1 MVSHNP
7 SMVFGQKFGHRRALQ
22 LFLSLLALFVV
33 LMQAVQA
40 LVKTGLPGYSAFVS
54 WPLSQLLIA
63 LLLIPVVTHVH
74 HRLEQQALFKLLLL
88 AGGAFVY
95 GLLLH
100 LFSGVAT
107 LLLERLLKLPEHYS
121 AGSFLLLV
129 QEQWL
134 QIFHYALLFVAQL
147 GLLELLRT
155 RLLLQNQRER
165 NSRLK
170 ELNRE
175 GELASLRYRL
185 NPHFLFNS
193 LNNVSMMIRKGERD
207 KAVGSIV
214 SLREILSKTMDK
226 DQQPLISL
234 SQELALI
241 HHFMEIEKLR
251 NETENIVVEVD
262 ERSLALKV
270 PALFIQ
276 PIVENAFK
284 FAEESGGGPPTIS
297 IGAAILEN
305 RLRITVSN
313 SGSHFPAGAV
323 ADGSGIG
330 LMNTIHRLRHI
341 YGTDFSFTSRD
352 HRDGVEIEIDIP
364 AVS

>member
-1 MVSHNP
+1 MVSQQ
-7 SMVFGQKFGHRRALQ
+7 SFSQKYDQRTALCV
-22 LFLSLLALFVV
+22 FLSLLALFVMLTEV
-33 LMQAVQA
+33 FQA
-40 LVKTGLPGYSAFVS
+40 LVKAVSADYNGFVS

-63 LLLIPVVTHVH
+63 LLLIPVVTYLHDQLV
-74 HRLEQQALFKLLLL
+74 RQAQLRFTIVVGTGL
-88 AGGAFVY
+88 VY
-95 GLLLH
+95 GLILH

-107 LLLERLLKLPEHYS
+107 LLLERLLKLPEHYQ
-121 AGSFLLLV
+121 AGSFFSQVQDRWVLLCY
-129 QEQWL
+129 
-134 QIFHYALLFVAQL
+134 YALLYVAQL
-147 GLLELLRT
+147 GLLELLRI
-155 RLLLQNQRER
+155 RLLLQTERER

-170 ELNRE
+170 VLNRA

-193 LNNVSMMIRKGERD
+193 LNNISMVIRKGEQD
-207 KAVGSIV
+207 KAVDSII

-226 DQQPLISL
+226 DQQPFISL
-234 SQELALI
+234 SQELELI
-241 HHFMEIEKLR
+241 HHFIEIEKLR
-251 NETENIVVEVD
+251 NETNNIVLDVD

-270 PALFIQ
+270 PALFVQ

-284 FAEESGGGPPTIS
+284 FAEETGSGSPAITIR
-297 IGAAILEN
+297 AAQLEN
-305 RLRITVSN
+305 RLKVTVFN

-352 HRDGVEIEIDIP
+352 HPDGVEIEIDIP
-364 AVS
+364 AVN